1 MKRGCIERK
10 REREQDRERDEERK
24 GKVRGQWYLE
34 HGIET
39 GGMER
44 LKYFTPLSMHIPLF
58 KGKVVFLI

>member
-1 MKRGCIERK
+1 M
-10 REREQDRERDEERK
+10 RERERERK

-44 LKYFTPLSMHIPLF
+44 SKYFILRFLCIF
-58 KGKVVFLI
+58 QGKVVFLI

>member
-1 MKRGCIERK
+1 M
-10 REREQDRERDEERK
+10 
-24 GKVRGQWYLE
+24 RGQWYLE